1 MIFESI
7 IDNIELMYRFL
18 RSHHEQITSNGRLAP
33 ILNEDGVHNKLLPY
47 ITHSSLEAEVVALNN
62 KKGSCPEVA
71 LGCGPTRNL

>member
-18 RSHHEQITSNGRLAP
+18 RSHHEEITSNGRF
-33 ILNEDGVHNKLLPY
+33 NEDGLHNKLLPY
-47 ITHSSLEAEVVALNN
+47 VTHSSLEAEVVVLNN
-62 KKGSCPEVA
+62 KKGRCPEVA